1 VDVRLEITEKGFC
14 RTIFPFS
21 DLPPLVSIIIPT
33 RNGLDLLCNCLEGL
47 LNETD
52 YPMMEI
58 IVVDNRSDDPATL
71 TYLAELSATRR
82 IRVLSYDAPFNYSA
96 INNMAVKYAS
106 GELICL
112 LNNDI
117 EPISNGWLRELVSH
131 ALRPGIGAVGAMLY
145 YPDDTIQHAGVVLNG
160 VAAGHLHVGLP
171 RGSAGYANRARLVQ
185 NLAAVTAACLLVR
198 KKIWNDVG
206 GMDEINLPVAFND
219 VDFCLKVQ
227 QHGYRN
233 LWTPFAELYHHESAS
248 RGRDDTPE
256 KRARFH
262 GEITFLQGKWGD
274 LLRNDPAW
282 NPNLAL
288 DSTWPRRA
296 HPPRGIKPWRHF
308 GEGH

>member
-1 VDVRLEITEKGFC
+1 
-14 RTIFPFS
+14 
-21 DLPPLVSIIIPT
+21 
-33 RNGLDLLCNCLEGL
+33 
-47 LNETD
+47 
-52 YPMMEI
+52 
-58 IVVDNRSDDPATL
+58 
-71 TYLAELSATRR
+71 
-82 IRVLSYDAPFNYSA
+82 VLSYDAPFNYSA

-171 RGSAGYANRARLVQ
+171 RGSAGYANRAQLVQ
-185 NLAAVTAACLLVR
+185 NLSAVTAACLLVR
-198 KKIWNDVG
+198 KKIWNDIG

-262 GEITFLQGKWGD
+262 GEINFLQGKWGD